1 MFPHMHIQTVAG
13 SSLNYLTKSDFD
25 VDKNK
30 GVHEKLL
37 AMVYLCIVLKKCTF
51 KVLSLVF

>member
-1 MFPHMHIQTVAG
+1 MHIQTVAG